1 MAVINLTQLGTTIS
15 RTYFHVAGESMHVPR
30 PLQFFCKS
38 LPFYI
43 SLEQRKLFLWMQIRR
58 SNIVLRTLYR
68 VNYHELIAICS

>member
-1 MAVINLTQLGTTIS
+1 
-15 RTYFHVAGESMHVPR
+15 MHVPR